1 MKLFLT
7 GPRRPRGLVGLAVGV
22 FAWVLGLAGL
32 GTLGC
37 ARQLP
42 ETVDSPAVFE
52 DMLADDQ
59 VGVDD
64 TFEIRV
70 YGESEMSGIYRVA
83 TDGTIDFPLA
93 GRIQVAGLRIGEVQ
107 ERVASRLKDGYLK
120 EPQVTAL
127 MKEWNSRKVSV
138 LGQVQ
143 KPGPVAYHPHMT
155 IVDAIALAGGFTGI
169 AAKNSVSLRREAR
182 GKVQSHIYRVAD
194 ITEGRSNNVPVL
206 PGDVLVVEER
216 LF

>member
-1 MKLFLT
+1 MLHHLKGARL
-7 GPRRPRGLVGLAVGV
+7 RPSLLVVGLVVAPVV
-22 FAWVLGLAGL
+22 
-32 GTLGC
+32 LGC
-37 ARQLP
+37 ARPLP
-42 ETVDSPAVFE
+42 EVSAPPNVADE
-52 DMLADDQ
+52 MLPDDQ

-70 YGESEMSGIYRVA
+70 YGESELSGMYRVA
-83 TDGTIDFPLA
+83 ADGTIDFPLA
-93 GRIQVAGLRIGEVQ
+93 GRIQVAGLRIGDIQ
-107 ERVASRLKDGYLK
+107 ERLAARLKEGYLK
-120 EPQVTAL
+120 NPQVTAL
-127 MKEWNSRKVSV
+127 MKEWNSRRVSV

-169 AAKNSVSLRREAR
+169 AAKNAVSVRREVGGR
-182 GKVQSHIYRVAD
+182 VQSHIYRVAD
-194 ITEGRSNNVPVL
+194 ITEGRSNNVAIL

>member
-1 MKLFLT
+1 M
-7 GPRRPRGLVGLAVGV
+7 P
-22 FAWVLGLAGL
+22 
-32 GTLGC
+32 
-37 ARQLP
+37 
-42 ETVDSPAVFE
+42 
-52 DMLADDQ
+52 DDQ

-64 TFEIRV
+64 IFDVRV
-70 YGESEMSGIYRVA
+70 YGDADLSGTYRVA

-93 GRIQVAGLRIGEVQ
+93 GRLLVAGLRTGEIQ
-107 ERVASRLKDGYLK
+107 AKLIERLKDGYLK
-120 EPQVTAL
+120 NPQVTVL
-127 MKEWNSRKVSV
+127 MKEWNSRKISV

-143 KPGPVAYHPHMT
+143 HPGSVAYHPRMT

-169 AAKNSVSLRREAR
+169 AAKNAVSLRREVA

-194 ITEGRSNNVPVL
+194 ITEGRSNNVLVL